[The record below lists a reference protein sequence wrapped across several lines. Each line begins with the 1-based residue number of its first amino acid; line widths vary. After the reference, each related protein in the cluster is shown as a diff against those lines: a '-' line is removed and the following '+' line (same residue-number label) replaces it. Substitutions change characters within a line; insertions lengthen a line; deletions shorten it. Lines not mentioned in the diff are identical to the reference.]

1 MKEFLYAVSRT
12 GKGALAA
19 GSEIGSTVSGSVCGR
34 AGAALPSANMEAAC
48 FDGDIRETAFSR
60 RPHLPLITQHS
71 QGIPP
76 ATGVIVRHPVD
87 AHADVRVDVSHKIV
101 TMFNQPLD
109 DRCTVDLMNFVMD
122 KIGSCRSV

>member
-1 MKEFLYAVSRT
+1 MKELLYAVSRT

-34 AGAALPSANMEAAC
+34 AGAALPSVNMEAVR
-48 FDGDIRETAFSR
+48 FDEDARGMVFSR

-71 QGIPP
+71 QGIPS

-109 DRCTVDLMNFVMD
+109 DRRTVDLMNFIMHE
-122 KIGSCRSV
+122 IWSCRSV